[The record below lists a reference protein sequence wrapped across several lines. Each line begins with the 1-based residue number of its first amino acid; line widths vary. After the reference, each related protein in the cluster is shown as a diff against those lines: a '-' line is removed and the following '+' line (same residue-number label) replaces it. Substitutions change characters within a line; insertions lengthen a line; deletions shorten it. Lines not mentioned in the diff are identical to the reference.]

1 MCYPRL
7 VRKDYTV
14 KQMGGLGESGNR
26 SRYRYGVQKQSK
38 GAVAIGDETRQAILK
53 TLIEG
58 PQNPGMR
65 VGEIRLNTHLS
76 RPAVSHHLKILKDAQ
91 IVSVRKEG
99 TINYYRLDSKS
110 KLQSLKNL
118 VHVIER
124 ALLQCE

>member
-1 MCYPRL
+1 MNQEIAADIA
-7 VRKDYTV
+7 KEF
-14 KQMGGLGESGNR
+14 KNN
-26 SRYRYGVQKQSK
+26 QK
-38 GAVAIGDETRQAILK
+38 VLIAIGDETRQAILK

-118 VHVIER
+118 VHEIER